1 MVNKTPSPTFAM
13 MGDCFAS
20 GRKIT
25 ADIYPIEISNQVNKR
40 YQKKKIKKNKNK
52 NNNRKKISTNCA
64 CLMEAAIIVRAAFMY
79 I

>member
-20 GRKIT
+20 GGKIT
-25 ADIYPIEISNQVNKR
+25 DDIYPIEISNQVNKR
-40 YQKKKIKKNKNK
+40 YQKNKNKNKNK

-64 CLMEAAIIVRAAFMY
+64 GLMEAAIIVRAAFMY